1 MKKSEMYRQAA
12 KAVIASGSISMDGKV
27 EILKVLFAD
36 EELELYR
43 EQKAEEAISTENEA
57 VEE

>member
-43 EQKAEEAISTENEA
+43 EQTAEKSIRTENEA